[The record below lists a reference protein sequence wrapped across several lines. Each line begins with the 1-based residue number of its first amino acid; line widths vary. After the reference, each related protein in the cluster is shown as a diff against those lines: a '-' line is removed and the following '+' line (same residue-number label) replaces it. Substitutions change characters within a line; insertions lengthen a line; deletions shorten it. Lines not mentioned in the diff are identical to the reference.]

1 MRDRKRLEEFI
12 SSDGRIRAMTDD
24 LDTLFDL
31 AREGESVADDI
42 ERDMKSYA
50 ELLDRIETALLL
62 SGDKAECS
70 AIVTIHPGAGGTESQ
85 DWAEMLLRM
94 YLRWAER
101 EGFQTVI
108 TDRQLAREAGGY
120 DIIII
125 DTKGR
130 PEEDDLREMVEY
142 SDMVVVPCFA
152 EAQALGTLRH
162 LREKF
167 QKLNSAKYRILLT
180 NIPPLPQ
187 QDGPQCRA
195 LLIELE
201 IPLFD
206 TPIRSLKAF
215 KKASFAGTTV
225 ATLRDDPRASLGWS
239 DYQAVGEQIEAL
251 LGLPDLYSESPVIE
265 ESELSLQ
272 EALI

>member
-1 MRDRKRLEEFI
+1 
-12 SSDGRIRAMTDD
+12 
-24 LDTLFDL
+24 
-31 AREGESVADDI
+31 VI
-42 ERDMKSYA
+42 E
-50 ELLDRIETALLL
+50 
-62 SGDKAECS
+62 
-70 AIVTIHPGAGGTESQ
+70 
-85 DWAEMLLRM
+85 WAQRGQSLP
-94 YLRWAER
+94 
-101 EGFQTVI
+101 FTVI